1 MPDFSDIVT
10 VRLRLTALLIAS
22 CLTLSACLTPLTAP
36 ENVSHGDF
44 RTIENYIAE
53 LVDLEMSDHEITGI
67 SIALIDDQKVVWQ
80 KGFGY
85 IDLENKIPATPE
97 SVFRAGSIAKVFTTA
112 ATMQLAEQGKI
123 NIDQPLNKAL
133 PAFSIK
139 SRFPDAAPVTPRNV
153 MTHHSG
159 LPSNYMRD
167 LFVRNPPPYDVV
179 LDGIKNEYLSTPP
192 NTVFSYSNLGMSLL
206 GATVEKN
213 SGLAFADYMDQHFF
227 KPLGMTQ
234 TRFASPALTKAY
246 DQNKP
251 TEVFTLRDMPAA
263 GLLSNV
269 VDLTQFVK
277 MQFANGKY
285 GQQQI
290 LAPATI
296 NEMVRVQ
303 NAGFPLT
310 FDAYV
315 GLGWILNGV
324 EVPGGGTV
332 ASHGGSLPDS
342 HSMMAILPEHKL
354 GVVIL
359 SNSAT
364 SAVSVTKVA
373 SEALKMMLE
382 VKTGIRPAAKTTTRT
397 AERAASQDEL
407 RFFSGHF
414 DTLVGLV
421 NVTNKSGGIDAEAVG
436 HHFQLVPHE
445 DGLLSLKYKILGL
458 VPVRVGLFED
468 IRLSTVTI
476 NERQVIVG
484 KIGGE
489 SMVFGEKLNPTP
501 IPDTF
506 MKRLGHYEIINKV
519 DGPAPDLIILKEE
532 KGLLIGEVRFP
543 EKPELLLRVGFKT
556 ISDSEAITAGL
567 GSGRGDTLR
576 LIQENGEDR
585 LAFSGLVLRK
595 KLN

>member
-1 MPDFSDIVT
+1 MSR
-10 VRLRLTALLIAS
+10 RLIS
-22 CLTLSACLTPLTAP
+22 LTLAASLLLGACSTTPVMLP
-36 ENVSHGDF
+36 EVGERGDYQPVEKYVSWL
-44 RTIENYIAE
+44 IERDMAE
-53 LVDLEMSDHEITGI
+53 SEITGY

-269 VDLTQFVK
+269 VDLSQFVK

-296 NEMVRVQ
+296 HEMTRVQ

-315 GLGWILNGV
+315 GLGWLLNGV

-354 GVVIL
+354 GV
-359 SNSAT
+359 
-364 SAVSVTKVA
+364 
-373 SEALKMMLE
+373 
-382 VKTGIRPAAKTTTRT
+382 
-397 AERAASQDEL
+397 
-407 RFFSGHF
+407 
-414 DTLVGLV
+414 
-421 NVTNKSGGIDAEAVG
+421 
-436 HHFQLVPHE
+436 
-445 DGLLSLKYKILGL
+445 
-458 VPVRVGLFED
+458 
-468 IRLSTVTI
+468 
-476 NERQVIVG
+476 
-484 KIGGE
+484 
-489 SMVFGEKLNPTP
+489 
-501 IPDTF
+501 
-506 MKRLGHYEIINKV
+506 
-519 DGPAPDLIILKEE
+519 
-532 KGLLIGEVRFP
+532 
-543 EKPELLLRVGFKT
+543 
-556 ISDSEAITAGL
+556 
-567 GSGRGDTLR
+567 
-576 LIQENGEDR
+576 
-585 LAFSGLVLRK
+585 
-595 KLN
+595 

>member
-1 MPDFSDIVT
+1 MLPEVGERGDYQPVEKYVSW
-10 VRLRLTALLIAS
+10 LI
-22 CLTLSACLTPLTAP
+22 
-36 ENVSHGDF
+36 ERDM
-44 RTIENYIAE
+44 AE
-53 LVDLEMSDHEITGI
+53 SEITGY

-112 ATMQLAEQGKI
+112 AAMQLAEQGKI
-123 NIDQPLNKAL
+123 NIDQPLTKAL

-213 SGLAFADYMDQHFF
+213 SGLAFSDYMDQHFF

-234 TRFASPALTKAY
+234 TRFASPALAKAY

-296 NEMVRVQ
+296 HEMVRVQ

-382 VKTGIRPAAKTTTRT
+382 VKTGIRPAAKTTVRT
-397 AERAASQDEL
+397 EERAASPDEL

-421 NVTNKSGGIDAEAVG
+421 NVTNKSGSIDAEAVG

-489 SMVFGEKLNPTP
+489 SMVFGEKLKPAP
-501 IPDTF
+501 IPETF